1 MHEYQ
6 VIEAFVTDEL
16 APFCQ
21 NRQMVRCSV
30 LQCVA
35 VCCSVLQCVCSVL
48 TKGRQLVRGQ
58 PLTVTVV
65 SYCWNPTSFEM
76 EDFPIN
82 KLRWIAVAAAVTH
95 LVMYVDVDFI
105 PSTAARDHIL
115 SFYQKSA
122 HVVEQDMMSHVVKE
136 HNILHLVEEEPS
148 HAKIHEGRAKIHE
161 GPSRSVDDTEH
172 VLVLPCFVTNGVCS
186 VWCCVVQCGQV
197 WCSVLPC
204 FVTNGVC
211 CVWCSVLQCGE
222 VCCSVLPCFMGARHA
237 DSVTV
242 AFSLFLKRTNTEC
255 VRLCVCMCIC
265 VYVYHDCTCSYIRLY

>member
-1 MHEYQ
+1 MSWRP
-6 VIEAFVTDEL
+6 FVKTGKWCVAVL
-16 APFCQ
+16 
-21 NRQMVRCSV
+21 

-35 VCCSVLQCVCSVL
+35 VCCSVLQCIAVCCSVLQCICSVL

-65 SYCWNPTSFEM
+65 SYCWNPTSLEM
-76 EDFPIN
+76 QDFPIN

-122 HVVEQDMMSHVVKE
+122 HLADVAEELNMLQ
-136 HNILHLVEEEPS
+136 VEEEAS
-148 HAKIHEGRAKIHE
+148 HAKIHEG
-161 GPSRSVDDTEH
+161 GSGSVDDTDDTEH

-222 VCCSVLPCFMGARHA
+222 VCCSVLPCFVG
-237 DSVTV
+237 
-242 AFSLFLKRTNTEC
+242 
-255 VRLCVCMCIC
+255 VRQPL
-265 VYVYHDCTCSYIRLY
+265 IRLPWHSVCF